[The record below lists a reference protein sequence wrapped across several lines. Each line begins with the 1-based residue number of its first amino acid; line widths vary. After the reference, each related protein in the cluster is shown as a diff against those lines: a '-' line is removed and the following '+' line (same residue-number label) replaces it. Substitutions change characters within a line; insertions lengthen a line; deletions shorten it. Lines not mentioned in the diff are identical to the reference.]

1 MIIKYFIKV
10 FYQRIHAIFLPHEYM
25 LDYKKVKTN
34 VSFVLYVWVFF
45 GFEIAMSVFFL
56 FKHAVVLLVNTLQP
70 VKMAHALTCIHV
82 HVLKVIPELIVIL
95 LLVCRILVYL
105 LKNVQH
111 TFGIFCLQFFQLF
124 PFLKCY
130 FFLFFPYFVDL
141 CYFKHATIVLICYF
155 VLLSS

>member
-1 MIIKYFIKV
+1 MIIEYFIKV

-25 LDYKKVKTN
+25 LDNKKVKTN

-70 VKMAHALTCIHV
+70 VQMAHALTCLHV
-82 HVLKVIPELIVIL
+82 HVLRVIPELVVIL

-111 TFGIFCLQFFQLF
+111 TFGIFCFQFFQ
-124 PFLKCY
+124 
-130 FFLFFPYFVDL
+130 FFPYL
-141 CYFKHATIVLICYF
+141 
-155 VLLSS
+155 

>member
-10 FYQRIHAIFLPHEYM
+10 FYKRIHAIFLPHEYM

-82 HVLKVIPELIVIL
+82 HVLRVIPELVVIL

-111 TFGIFCLQFFQLF
+111 TFGNFCFQLF
-124 PFLKCY
+124 N
-130 FFLFFPYFVDL
+130 FFPIYNVIFFPYFVDL

>member
-25 LDYKKVKTN
+25 LDYKKVKTI
-34 VSFVLYVWVFF
+34 VLFVLYVWVFF

-70 VKMAHALTCIHV
+70 VKMAHTLTCIHV
-82 HVLKVIPELIVIL
+82 HVLRVIPELIVIL

-111 TFGIFCLQFFQLF
+111 TFLFPIFPLFIMLFFSLFF
-124 PFLKCY
+124 PFL
-130 FFLFFPYFVDL
+130 
-141 CYFKHATIVLICYF
+141 
-155 VLLSS
+155 

>member
-34 VSFVLYVWVFF
+34 VSFVLYVWGFF
-45 GFEIAMSVFFL
+45 GFEIAMSVFFSF

-82 HVLKVIPELIVIL
+82 HVLRVIPELIVIL

-111 TFGIFCLQFFQLF
+111 TFGIFCFQFFQ
-124 PFLKCY
+124 
-130 FFLFFPYFVDL
+130 FFPYL
-141 CYFKHATIVLICYF
+141 
-155 VLLSS
+155 

>member
-1 MIIKYFIKV
+1 MINLKECESILFIV
-10 FYQRIHAIFLPHEYM
+10 NFLACVINDNEIFYQSILSTCTCYLSSSRIYVRLQKSQMYRLCYM
-25 LDYKKVKTN
+25 
-34 VSFVLYVWVFF
+34 SGGFSVLKLQCLF
-45 GFEIAMSVFFL
+45 FFL

-111 TFGIFCLQFFQLF
+111 TFGIFCFQFFQ
-124 PFLKCY
+124 
-130 FFLFFPYFVDL
+130 FFPYL
-141 CYFKHATIVLICYF
+141 
-155 VLLSS
+155 

>member
-34 VSFVLYVWVFF
+34 VSFMLYVWFFF

-82 HVLKVIPELIVIL
+82 HVLRVIPELIVIL

-105 LKNVQH
+105 LKNVH
-111 TFGIFCLQFFQLF
+111 TRLVFFVSNFSTFSPIYNVIFFF
-124 PFLKCY
+124 
-130 FFLFFPYFVDL
+130 FFPYFVDL